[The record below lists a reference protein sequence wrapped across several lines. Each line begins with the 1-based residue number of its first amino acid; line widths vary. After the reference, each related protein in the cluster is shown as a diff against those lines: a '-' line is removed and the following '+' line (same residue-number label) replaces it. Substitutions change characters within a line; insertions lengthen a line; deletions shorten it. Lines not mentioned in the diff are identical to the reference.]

1 MNTIELHGHLT
12 NIECSHNIDN
22 IQYDRATLIVP
33 RPKQQTDD
41 IINLRFKKF
50 TLPFEYRDITNV
62 EIDLVGQLR
71 SYSQRTANGK
81 NKVEL
86 YVFTYF
92 DLPENPLTNDC
103 ENPIYN
109 HVELDGRICKIDT
122 LRTTNTGKNN
132 IHLILANNLIVSNG
146 DKKLNS
152 YVPCIAWGN
161 IAKQL
166 SKLTVNT
173 PIQITGELHSREYI
187 KHLDNNDSEIRVAHE
202 CLITDFKVLENI

>member
-1 MNTIELHGHLT
+1 MNNIRLHGTLT
-12 NIECSHNIDN
+12 NIQSSHNIDD

-50 TLPFEYRDITNV
+50 TLPFEYKDITNV
-62 EIDLVGQLR
+62 EIDLIGQLR
-71 SYSQRTANGK
+71 SYSQRTASGK

-92 DLPENPLTNDC
+92 DLPAE
-103 ENPIYN
+103 EFNPINSVYN
-109 HVELDGRICKIDT
+109 HVELDGRICKIDS

-166 SKLTVNT
+166 SNLTVNT